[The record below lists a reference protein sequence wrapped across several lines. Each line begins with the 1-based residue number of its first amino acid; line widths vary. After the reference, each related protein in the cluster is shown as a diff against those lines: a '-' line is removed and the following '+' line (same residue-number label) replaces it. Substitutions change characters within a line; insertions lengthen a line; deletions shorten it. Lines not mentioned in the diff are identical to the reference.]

1 MPFLITVILAAI
13 VLLIVLSFAAHF
25 LFSPWIL
32 LIAVAALAWFRF
44 RPRRSRR

>member
-1 MPFLITVILAAI
+1 MPFLIAVILAAI
-13 VLLIVLSFAAHF
+13 VLLIVLSFAVHF